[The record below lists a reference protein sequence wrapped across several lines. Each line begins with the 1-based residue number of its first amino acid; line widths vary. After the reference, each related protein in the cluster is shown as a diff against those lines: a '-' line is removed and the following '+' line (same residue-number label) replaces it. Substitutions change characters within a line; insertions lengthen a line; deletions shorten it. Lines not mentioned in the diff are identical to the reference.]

1 VFRICV
7 LHSMSANRHSR
18 LPAPSNI
25 VEVWPLDDTQKSE
38 KGSEPDIWQHRM
50 NVAEVPLGGI
60 ETFKLRILGLPS
72 GM

>member
-1 VFRICV
+1 
-7 LHSMSANRHSR
+7 MSANRHSR

-50 NVAEVPLGGI
+50 NVAEVPLGASKPL
-60 ETFKLRILGLPS
+60 KLRILRLSS